1 MNTAELFLKREKE
14 VLSPFAFLTAET
26 KGRRLSSAPSPYRT
40 EFQRDRDRI
49 IHCKS
54 FRRLMHKTQVFF
66 APMDE
71 QFRTRMTHTLEVTQI
86 ARSIARALRLNE
98 DLTEA
103 IAMGHD
109 LGHTPFGHAG
119 EEAMR
124 LCFDPAFAHY
134 EQSLR
139 VIDFLE
145 KNGKGLNLTYEVRD
159 GIVNHTG
166 EHMASTL
173 EGVVVKYADRIAYI
187 NHDLDDAFFAGIL
200 SKNDIPRPLAPFFAG
215 EYSDRVDTMVNAVIE
230 ASVDQP
236 EIGMT
241 SEIGEAMEEMRRFLF
256 THVYKNSPAKTEEK
270 KAVELLCRLY
280 EYYAAHPEEMPPFYR
295 DHLETEGVSRM
306 VCDYISGMTD
316 QYAIATYRTLF
327 IPEVWKGK
335 KHD

>member
-26 KGRRLSSAPSPYRT
+26 EGRLQETDPSPYRT

-66 APMDE
+66 APVDE

-124 LCFDPAFAHY
+124 LCYDPDFAHY
-134 EQSLR
+134 KQSLR
-139 VIDFLE
+139 VVDFLE
-145 KNGKGLNLTYEVRD
+145 KNGKGLNLTLEVRD

-166 EHMASTL
+166 ENMAKTL

-200 SKNDIPRPLAPFFAG
+200 SKNDIPKPLAPFFAR
-215 EYSDRVDTMVNAVIE
+215 EYSHRVDTMVNAVIE
-230 ASVDQP
+230 ASMEKP
-236 EIGMT
+236 KIAMT
-241 SEIGEAMEEMRRFLF
+241 AEIGEAMEEMRRFLF
-256 THVYKNSPAKTEEK
+256 DHVYKNSPAKHEES

-280 EYYAAHPEEMPPFYR
+280 EHYVKHPEELPAFYR
-295 DHLETEGVSRM
+295 EHMETEGVARM
-306 VCDYISGMTD
+306 VCDYIAGMTD
-316 QYAIATYRTLF
+316 PFAIATYRSLF

-335 KHD
+335 KDD